1 MVYDVKSK
9 SVAVGPLD
17 EIQNFSL
24 IDLRR
29 LSSQP
34 SEAMNR
40 LKQKFINLKD
50 ESFLLFMES
59 WKAWHNSFL
68 YQTYLE
74 VIDEALSQKVTL
86 VTVLNTKEKISLPEI
101 EALVKMEKEL
111 DI

>member
-1 MVYDVKSK
+1 
-9 SVAVGPLD
+9 
-17 EIQNFSL
+17 
-24 IDLRR
+24 
-29 LSSQP
+29 
-34 SEAMNR
+34 
-40 LKQKFINLKD
+40 
-50 ESFLLFMES
+50 MES